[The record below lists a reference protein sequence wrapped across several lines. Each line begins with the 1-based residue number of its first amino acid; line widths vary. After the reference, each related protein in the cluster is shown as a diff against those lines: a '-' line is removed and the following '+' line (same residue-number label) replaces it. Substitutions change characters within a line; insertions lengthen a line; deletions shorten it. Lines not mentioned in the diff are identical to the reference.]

1 MAKEG
6 VVKRKFIPQNI
17 IEELNAKYPQECEE
31 NGISYKID
39 LKYITFDPN
48 EDITARMRAYDSEIG
63 FGMMNV
69 IFYFATE
76 MIKDGY
82 RTKYDKYE
90 YTDHINTCSSK
101 YHIPFDKV
109 HQIVQFLISCN
120 YFFVI
125 TDNENSYLTTTQAVY
140 DYERCMHTRTENR
153 KRKQKSREKYKQ
165 IMQTQNM
172 LPATPPPLPLP
183 EYPPHIDCNQQY
195 DYPNSCNQEYNYPG
209 TCNEELDNLDDF
221 ERQYLEEDRWR
232 EEHGLNPPMPCY
244 DEYGEDNE
252 MYDPQSPESDI
263 VFDEALLRQMA
274 EQNN

>member
-1 MAKEG
+1 MSKEG

-82 RTKYDKYE
+82 RTKYDQYE
-90 YTDHINTCSSK
+90 YADHINTCSSK
-101 YHIPFDKV
+101 YHVPTDKV
-109 HQIVQFLISCN
+109 HKIVQFLISCK

-125 TDNENSYLTTTQAVY
+125 TDNENKYLTTCQAIY

-153 KRKQKSREKYKQ
+153 KRKAKSREKYKQ
-165 IMQTQNM
+165 LQQNNSIATHTTSQ
-172 LPATPPPLPLP
+172 LPQPLPPSECPPQTCSKLIDG
-183 EYPPHIDCNQQY
+183 YPCT
-195 DYPNSCNQEYNYPG
+195 S
-209 TCNEELDNLDDF
+209 NEEIEYLNEIVRQHEEEEKAF
-221 ERQYLEEDRWR
+221 EQLLESYNTNSMTNEVSPSLTPW
-232 EEHGLNPPMPCY
+232 
-244 DEYGEDNE
+244 DEF
-252 MYDPQSPESDI
+252 SD
-263 VFDEALLRQMA
+263 
-274 EQNN
+274 